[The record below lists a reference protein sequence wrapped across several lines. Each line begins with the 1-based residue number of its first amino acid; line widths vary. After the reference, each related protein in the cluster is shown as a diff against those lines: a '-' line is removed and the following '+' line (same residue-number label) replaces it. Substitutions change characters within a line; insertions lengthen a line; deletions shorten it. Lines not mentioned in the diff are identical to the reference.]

1 MEEDTPFKSSRPVL
15 ERGTVTLC
23 VGKRSVG
30 KASHELRVATVGE
43 AGGGRA
49 EERTSGP
56 DPGGRGQHSWP
67 AGERALFTRAGGL
80 GTVSN
85 RLRWP
90 C

>member
-1 MEEDTPFKSSRPVL
+1 MVEGDTPFQSSRPVS

-23 VGKRSVG
+23 VGKRSVQ

-56 DPGGRGQHSWP
+56 DPEGAGSTAGRWVR
-67 AGERALFTRAGGL
+67 E
-80 GTVSN
+80 
-85 RLRWP
+85 P
-90 C
+90 CLHGPEG